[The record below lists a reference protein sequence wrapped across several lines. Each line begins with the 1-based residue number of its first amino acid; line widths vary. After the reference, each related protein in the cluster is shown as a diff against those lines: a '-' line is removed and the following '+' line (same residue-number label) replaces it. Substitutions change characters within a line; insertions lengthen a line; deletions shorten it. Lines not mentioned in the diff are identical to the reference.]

1 MKKIG
6 NDLVVDIPV
15 TEEYIEMFLKCVKR
29 AIEQEKDFESRIE
42 LHGLLGYIK
51 GMKKIFE
58 VEKQL
63 YLEKQ
68 ESHRC

>member
-15 TEEYIEMFLKCVKR
+15 TEEDIEMFLKFAKR
-29 AIEQEKDFESRIE
+29 AIQQEKDSESRIE
-42 LHGLLGYIK
+42 LHGLLGYIE
-51 GMKKIFE
+51 GMKTIFK

-63 YLEKQ
+63 YLAKNPE
-68 ESHRC
+68 

>member
-15 TEEYIEMFLKCVKR
+15 TEEDIEMFLKFAKR
-29 AIEQEKDFESRIE
+29 AIEQEKDSESRIQ
-42 LHGLLGYIK
+42 LHGLLSYFE
-51 GMKKIFE
+51 GMKTIFK

-63 YLEKQ
+63 YLAKNPQ
-68 ESHRC
+68 

>member
-15 TEEYIEMFLKCVKR
+15 TEEDIEMFLKCVKR
-29 AIEQEKDFESRIE
+29 AIEQEKDSESRIE
-42 LHGLLGYIK
+42 LHGMLGYIE

-58 VEKQL
+58 IEKKL
-63 YLEKQ
+63 YLEKNPK
-68 ESHRC
+68 

>member
-15 TEEYIEMFLKCVKR
+15 TEEDIEMLLKCVKR
-29 AIEQEKDFESRIE
+29 AIEQEKDSESRIE
-42 LHGLLGYIK
+42 LHGMLGYIE
-51 GMKKIFE
+51 GMKTIFK

-63 YLEKQ
+63 YLAKNHE
-68 ESHRC
+68 

>member
-15 TEEYIEMFLKCVKR
+15 TEEDIEMFLKFAKR
-29 AIEQEKDFESRIE
+29 ALEHENDPDHRIE
-42 LHGLLGYIK
+42 LHGMLGYIE

-58 VEKQL
+58 IEKQL
-63 YLEKQ
+63 YLEKNP
-68 ESHRC
+68 E

>member
-15 TEEYIEMFLKCVKR
+15 TEEDIEMLLKCVKR
-29 AIEQEKDFESRIE
+29 AIEQEKDSESRIE
-42 LHGLLGYIK
+42 LHGMRGYIE
-51 GMKKIFE
+51 GMKTIFK

-63 YLEKQ
+63 YLAKNPQ
-68 ESHRC
+68 

>member
-6 NDLVVDIPV
+6 DDLVVDIPV
-15 TEEYIEMFLKCVKR
+15 TEEDIEMFLKCVKR
-29 AIEQEKDFESRIE
+29 AIEQENDPDHRIE
-42 LHGLLGYIK
+42 LHGMLGYIN

-63 YLEKQ
+63 YLEKNPQ
-68 ESHRC
+68 

>member
-15 TEEYIEMFLKCVKR
+15 TEEDIEMFLKFAKR
-29 AIEQEKDFESRIE
+29 AIEQEKDSESRIE

-51 GMKKIFE
+51 GMKTIFK

-63 YLEKQ
+63 YLEKNPQ
-68 ESHRC
+68 